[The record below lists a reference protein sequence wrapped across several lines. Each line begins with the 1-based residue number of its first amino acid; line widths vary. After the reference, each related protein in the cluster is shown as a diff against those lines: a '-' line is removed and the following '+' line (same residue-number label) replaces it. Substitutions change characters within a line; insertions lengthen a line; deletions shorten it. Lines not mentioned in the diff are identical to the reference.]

1 MTPVRPE
8 RALPAAESCGSR
20 ALYARLWAN
29 WPLNVPFLCVTGN
42 VMVKKTVMRTSSAG
56 RLTRSARLGAV
67 AVALS
72 LLAITLSPASTVA
85 QPAIAT
91 IPTTTSPARMSS
103 LLSAA
108 TATAGRN
115 ASATTRKNAKQPHD
129 RPTTGLFK
137 DGGVIA
143 YGAAQFFG
151 SPTGLRLAAPIVGMA
166 ATPDGGGYWLVGA
179 DGGVLAYGDAKYF
192 GGTGA
197 LRLYA
202 PIVDMAPTPDGRG
215 YWLVSLDGGVFPFGD
230 AKYYGSTGKIRLP
243 APIVGFAATP
253 DGKGYWL
260 AGTHGE
266 VYAFGDAGYYGSLGA
281 TNLHN
286 IPIVAIASSDDGR
299 GYWLVQGG
307 GEVIP
312 YGDAKR
318 IGDMPRGHP
327 PVNGIAVTADG
338 RGYWLVCG
346 NGEVDAFGDATSL
359 RGNNTAVPQP
369 PITDI
374 VADPTGT
381 GYWLLD
387 SASFAVSFEHPDA
400 VKRVVNVA
408 ASQLGPSKSGGNDCN
423 PYGPCEEWCALFA
436 TWVWEKSGI
445 PVPRYAFVGDV
456 YRWVARHTEVVPAT
470 VMPVAGDLVFYGTGP
485 QTVGT
490 SPHMGIVA
498 QVWPD
503 GAIDTVEG
511 DAGPGPGGWTS
522 VLVNGPYMVS
532 QSFFANGMPIYAFG
546 VPRGLARS

>member
-1 MTPVRPE
+1 
-8 RALPAAESCGSR
+8 
-20 ALYARLWAN
+20 
-29 WPLNVPFLCVTGN
+29 
-42 VMVKKTVMRTSSAG
+42 
-56 RLTRSARLGAV
+56 
-67 AVALS
+67 
-72 LLAITLSPASTVA
+72 TLFA
-85 QPAIAT
+85 
-91 IPTTTSPARMSS
+91 TTTVPLPPLALAANAAVMSRTIKAVGSGS
-103 LLSAA
+103 LRGVA
-108 TATAGRN
+108 TATAARV
-115 ASATTRKNAKQPHD
+115 ASRAAETKAGSPNR

-137 DGGVIA
+137 DGGVLA

-151 SPTGLRLAAPIVGMA
+151 SPTGVRLAAPIVAMA
-166 ATPDGGGYWLVGA
+166 ATPDGGGYWLAGA

-192 GGTGA
+192 GGTA
-197 LRLYA
+197 SRKLYA
-202 PIVDMAPTPDGRG
+202 PIVAMAPTPDGGG
-215 YWLVSLDGGVFPFGD
+215 YWLVSLDGGVFAFGD
-230 AKYYGSTGKIRLP
+230 AKYYGSTGETHLP
-243 APIVGFAATP
+243 EPIVGFAPTP

-260 AGTHGE
+260 AGSHGE
-266 VYAFGDAGYYGSLGA
+266 VYAFGDAGYYGSLGT

-286 IPIVAIASSDDGR
+286 IPIVAIASSFDGR

-312 YGDAKR
+312 YGDAPR
-318 IGDMPRGHP
+318 IGEMPPGHP

-346 NGEVDAFGDATSL
+346 NGEVDAFGDAAYL
-359 RGNNTAVPQP
+359 GGNNATVPRP
-369 PITDI
+369 PITRI

-387 SASFAVSFEHPDA
+387 SASFEVGFEHPDA
-400 VKRVVNVA
+400 MKPAVNVA
-408 ASQLGPSKSGGNDCN
+408 ASQLGPSKGGGNYCS

-436 TWVWEKSGI
+436 TWVWEKAGV

-456 YRWVARHTEVVPAT
+456 YRWVARYAGVIPVNAPPVP
-470 VMPVAGDLVFYGTGP
+470 GDLVFYGTGP

-511 DAGPGPGGWTS
+511 DSGPGPGGWTS
-522 VLVNGPYMVS
+522 VLVNGPYLVS

-546 VPRGLARS
+546 VPERIPHPVAQRSRHKAR